1 MDIFSKLNSLKS
13 IEPNKN
19 WVVDAKKRVL
29 SETPVF
35 GRESVLKDILD
46 KKANLGFNFQ
56 DLFQNL
62 SFKKLMV
69 PAFSLVFVLSG
80 GIFTVGASKSSLPG
94 EFLYSI
100 KIINED
106 MALVIASENK
116 KVTIEVEHAGK
127 RLEEIAEISKKTSDV
142 EQQKKIGQL
151 MERFEEK
158 MSSANDR
165 LANTSGNGEKAKVA
179 KVINTQSKKYTE
191 VLAKTTDDLPAVI
204 KDEIVEEVAKAI
216 DSSEKINLTSLAA
229 MVEGMTD
236 EDRDEIAAMVKE
248 KVGEIVLDE
257 DDVVDDIIIGEVI
270 AVEEMIIDS
279 LEGESADDTEN
290 IANVEE
296 KTETIEATREELIKL
311 LDDLNSN
318 LSGDNGD
325 DMGDEDNVENSNDSN
340 EPDSSDVTA
349 DEVDSGEVVSEE
361 VEEVIIQEEASGV
374 MSEESG
380 L

>member
-19 WVVDAKKRVL
+19 WVVDAKKKVL

-35 GRESVLKDILD
+35 GRESVLKNILLKVDSRFRGNDKARILD
-46 KKANLGFNFQ
+46 KKSNLGFNFQ

-106 MALVIASENK
+106 MALIIASENK

-127 RLEEIAEISKKTSDV
+127 RLEEIAEISKKTSDI

-165 LANTSGNGEKAKVA
+165 LANTSGNGEKTKVA

-191 VLAKTTDDLPAVI
+191 VLAKTTDDLPAVV
-204 KDEIVEEVAKAI
+204 KDEIVEEIAKAI
-216 DSSEKINLTSLAA
+216 DSSEEIYLTSLAVITEEKKTVDGA
-229 MVEGMTD
+229 GE
-236 EDRDEIAAMVKE
+236 EDKDDSAEDGEEIT
-248 KVGEIVLDE
+248 
-257 DDVVDDIIIGEVI
+257 
-270 AVEEMIIDS
+270 
-279 LEGESADDTEN
+279 DTEEDT
-290 IANVEE
+290 EE
-296 KTETIEATREELIKL
+296 EPLVS
-311 LDDLNSN
+311 D
-318 LSGDNGD
+318 GDNDSEEGD
-325 DMGDEDNVENSNDSN
+325 VKGDEDENNQLD
-340 EPDSSDVTA
+340 PADDVNGEDLA
-349 DEVDSGEVVSEE
+349 DEDADKSEDAGEVVSGETE
-361 VEEVIIQEEASGV
+361 EEVIKIETDDEV
-374 MSEESG
+374 DEN

>member
-1 MDIFSKLNSLKS
+1 VLNTYYLILNTNSMDIFSKLNSLKS

-35 GRESVLKDILD
+35 GRKSVLKNILLKVDSRLRGNDKVCFGNDRARILD
-46 KKANLGFNFQ
+46 KKSSLGFNLQ
-56 DLFQNL
+56 NLFQNL

-69 PAFSLVFVLSG
+69 PAFLLVFVLSG

-106 MALVIASENK
+106 MAMVIAPENK

-165 LANTSGNGEKAKVA
+165 LANTSGNGEKTKVA

-191 VLAKTTDDLPAVI
+191 VLAKTTDDLPAVV
-204 KDEIVEEVAKAI
+204 KDEIVEEIAKAI
-216 DSSEKINLTSLAA
+216 DSSEEIYLTSLA
-229 MVEGMTD
+229 VITEGKKTVD
-236 EDRDEIAAMVKE
+236 GAGEEDKDDSAEDGEEIT
-248 KVGEIVLDE
+248 
-257 DDVVDDIIIGEVI
+257 
-270 AVEEMIIDS
+270 
-279 LEGESADDTEN
+279 DTEEDT
-290 IANVEE
+290 EE
-296 KTETIEATREELIKL
+296 EPLVSDSDDDFEE
-311 LDDLNSN
+311 
-318 LSGDNGD
+318 GDVK
-325 DMGDEDNVENSNDSN
+325 GDEDENNQLDLVDSI
-340 EPDSSDVTA
+340 DDVNGEDLA
-349 DEVDSGEVVSEE
+349 DEDADKSEDEEEVVSDETEEEIIKIEADEE
-361 VEEVIIQEEASGV
+361 VEES
-374 MSEESG
+374 S

>member
-19 WVVDAKKRVL
+19 WVVDAKKKVL
-29 SETPVF
+29 SEAPVF
-35 GRESVLKDILD
+35 ERKSILKNILLKVDSRLRGNDKARIID
-46 KKANLGFNFQ
+46 KKSSLGFNFQ
-56 DLFQNL
+56 NLFQNL

-158 MSSANDR
+158 MSSANNR
-165 LANTSGNGEKAKVA
+165 LANTSGNGEKKKVA

-191 VLAKTTDDLPAVI
+191 VLAKTTDNLPAVV
-204 KDEIVEEVAKAI
+204 KDEIVEEIAKAI
-216 DSSEKINLTSLAA
+216 DSNEKIYLTSFAVITEDEEEN
-229 MVEGMTD
+229 MVDEVVD
-236 EDRDEIAAMVKE
+236 EDQKDGEEIT
-248 KVGEIVLDE
+248 
-257 DDVVDDIIIGEVI
+257 
-270 AVEEMIIDS
+270 
-279 LEGESADDTEN
+279 DTEED
-290 IANVEE
+290 AEE
-296 KTETIEATREELIKL
+296 EPLVS
-311 LDDLNSN
+311 D
-318 LSGDNGD
+318 GDNDSEEGD
-325 DMGDEDNVENSNDSN
+325 VKGDEDENNQFD
-340 EPDSSDVTA
+340 PADDVNGEDLA
-349 DEVDSGEVVSEE
+349 DEDADKSEDSGEVVSEE
-361 VEEVIIQEEASGV
+361 MEEVIIQEEANGV

>member
-1 MDIFSKLNSLKS
+1 MLNTYYLILNTNSMDIFSKLNSLKS

-35 GRESVLKDILD
+35 GRKSVLKNILLKVDSRLRGNDKVCFGNDRARILD
-46 KKANLGFNFQ
+46 KKSSLGFNLQ
-56 DLFQNL
+56 NLFQNL

-69 PAFSLVFVLSG
+69 PAFLLVFVLSG

-106 MALVIASENK
+106 MAMVIAPENK

-165 LANTSGNGEKAKVA
+165 LANTSGNGEKTKVA

-191 VLAKTTDDLPAVI
+191 VLAKTTDDLPAVV
-204 KDEIVEEVAKAI
+204 KDEIVEEIAKAI
-216 DSSEKINLTSLAA
+216 DSSEEIYLTSLA
-229 MVEGMTD
+229 VITEGKKTVD
-236 EDRDEIAAMVKE
+236 GAGEEDKDDSAEDGEEIT
-248 KVGEIVLDE
+248 
-257 DDVVDDIIIGEVI
+257 
-270 AVEEMIIDS
+270 
-279 LEGESADDTEN
+279 DTEEDT
-290 IANVEE
+290 EE
-296 KTETIEATREELIKL
+296 EPLVSDSDDDFEE
-311 LDDLNSN
+311 
-318 LSGDNGD
+318 GDVK
-325 DMGDEDNVENSNDSN
+325 GDEDENNQLDLVDSI
-340 EPDSSDVTA
+340 DDVNGEDLA
-349 DEVDSGEVVSEE
+349 DEDADKSEDEEEVVSDETEEEIIKIEADEE
-361 VEEVIIQEEASGV
+361 VEES
-374 MSEESG
+374 S